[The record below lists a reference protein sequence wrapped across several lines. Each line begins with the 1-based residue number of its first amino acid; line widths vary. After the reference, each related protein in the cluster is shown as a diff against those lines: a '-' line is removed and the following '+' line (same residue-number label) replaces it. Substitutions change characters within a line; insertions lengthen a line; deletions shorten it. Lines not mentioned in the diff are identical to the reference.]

1 MKKRLIAMLLC
12 MILCLTVLPVCAFA
26 GEGLTA
32 AGTSVSPLT
41 GDESNVVLWVV
52 VGVVALAGIVGIVL
66 YLISAKNKISEH
78 KIHPRRPAGM
88 NCVPS
93 REPGEN

>member
-1 MKKRLIAMLLC
+1 MEIQAILCYSISITSRKDGWIVMKKRLIALLLC

-32 AGTSVSPLT
+32 SGTSVSPLT

-66 YLISAKNKISEH
+66 YLMKRK
-78 KIHPRRPAGM
+78 K
-88 NCVPS
+88 
-93 REPGEN
+93 

>member
-1 MKKRLIAMLLC
+1 MKKRLFALLLC

-32 AGTSVSPLT
+32 AGTSGSPLTGAGSPLT
-41 GDESNVVLWVV
+41 GDESNVVLWIV

-66 YLISAKNKISEH
+66 YLMKRK
-78 KIHPRRPAGM
+78 K
-88 NCVPS
+88 
-93 REPGEN
+93 

>member
-1 MKKRLIAMLLC
+1 MEIQAILCYSISITSRKDGWIVMKKRLIALLLC

-41 GDESNVVLWVV
+41 GDESNVVLWIV
-52 VGVVALAGIVGIVL
+52 VGAVALAGIVGIVL
-66 YLISAKNKISEH
+66 YLMKRK
-78 KIHPRRPAGM
+78 K
-88 NCVPS
+88 
-93 REPGEN
+93 